1 MYVQKENEEWQA
13 NYDESQVPPFTLPE
27 LLKASTGVPS
37 PPSRSGRPTA
47 PVCCSSSG
55 M

>member
-27 LLKASTGVPS
+27 LLKSVD
-37 PPSRSGRPTA
+37 GRPIATVA
-47 PVCCSSSG
+47 E
-55 M
+55 